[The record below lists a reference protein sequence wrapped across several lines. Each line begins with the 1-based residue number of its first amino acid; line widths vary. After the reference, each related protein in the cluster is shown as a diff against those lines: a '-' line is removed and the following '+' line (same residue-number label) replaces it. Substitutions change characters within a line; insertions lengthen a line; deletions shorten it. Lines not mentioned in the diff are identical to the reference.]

1 MHKLTGYTDRW
12 GVKQGAA
19 VRFHVTSAGG
29 APFELRFVRFICADP
44 NPEGPG
50 YEEVAMAS
58 PVDGTVAGLEQGAWT
73 GSFGQVDGLVLP
85 PGAISLR
92 ATVWPTTPAKG
103 VQGVV
108 ALALP
113 GWRMALCIGPGGG
126 AMAEATGPGGVVR
139 AEVPAKLA
147 ARRWYDLVAT
157 LGADGSLTIEQAP
170 HRALRDAGRAEAR
183 SALPCPGG
191 AARGWIAALPPSGDD
206 PRASAFCNG
215 KIEDPAVWAG
225 APGTAQPGA
234 PGLVAGWDFSVGIP
248 TQLASDIGP
257 QAAHARL
264 VNLPARAMTGSNWT
278 GAVHDWKSDPSQYGA
293 IHFHDDD
300 QGDLGWKESF
310 ALTVPMDWPSG
321 FYAAHIRNDAGEDYI
336 PFFVRPAKPASG
348 VAFLVP
354 TFSYQV
360 YGNFVREGRGAEI
373 RERAAARRALLET
386 PDMNPQYGL
395 SCYNHHSDGSGV
407 SLVSMF
413 RPQLDTRPRQML
425 HMDPAHP
432 HGSGTQRIVVDSYFI
447 QWLTREGIAHDVVT
461 DHDLHEEGVELL
473 RPYRVLI
480 AAQHP
485 EYHSERMM
493 QALEDFLSLG
503 GRMMYLGGNGFY
515 WRAEPSEHAPG
526 ALEVRR
532 AESGIRVWETLP
544 GESYNQFGGGY
555 GGLWRRIGRPAHKL
569 VGSGF
574 SCQGLHRGFPYR
586 FTDGI
591 HDPRVD
597 FMREGLSP
605 EVGQAFGERGHQG
618 GGAAGHE
625 LDSVNFKY
633 GSPEHTLVVAKGI
646 VIHPDYGW
654 VNEDMLTHV
663 HPLPHEDWACADLL
677 FFETPAGGA
686 VFSVGSMTW
695 AGAMPIPGTLRTL
708 TTNVLRRFMD
718 PKPFALPG

>member
-1 MHKLTGYTDRW
+1 
-12 GVKQGAA
+12 
-19 VRFHVTSAGG
+19 
-29 APFELRFVRFICADP
+29 
-44 NPEGPG
+44 
-50 YEEVAMAS
+50 MAS
-58 PVDGTVAGLEQGAWT
+58 PIDGTVAGLEQGAWT

-85 PGAISLR
+85 AGGLSLR

-103 VQGVV
+103 VQGIV

-113 GWRMALCIGPGGG
+113 GWRMALAIGPGGG
-126 AMAEATGPGGVVR
+126 AMVEASGPGGTVR
-139 AEVPAKLA
+139 AEVPAKLM
-147 ARRWYDLVAT
+147 ARHWYDVTAT
-157 LGADGSLTIEQAP
+157 LGADGVLQVEQMPRKPLA
-170 HRALRDAGRAEAR
+170 DAGNAEVRGATV
-183 SALPCPGG
+183 CPGG
-191 AARGWIAALPPSGDD
+191 AARGWIAALPPEGGAD
-206 PRASAFCNG
+206 PRASGLYNG
-215 KIEDPAVWAG
+215 KIEAPAVWADAVGSAKPGVPAAG
-225 APGTAQPGA
+225 AG
-234 PGLVAGWDFSVGIP
+234 GLVAAWDFSTGIP
-248 TQLASDIGP
+248 TQVASDIGG

-310 ALTVPMDWPSG
+310 SLTVPMDWPSG
-321 FYAAHIRNDAGEDYI
+321 FYAAHIMSAGGEDYI
-336 PFFVRPAKPASG
+336 PFFVRPAQPASD

-360 YGNFVREGRGAEI
+360 YGNFIREGRGAEI
-373 RERAAARRALLET
+373 AERAAARGALLET
-386 PDMNPQYGL
+386 PDMNPHYGL

-425 HMDPAHP
+425 HMDPVHP

-447 QWLTREGIAHDVVT
+447 HWLSREGIAHDVVT

-485 EYHSERMM
+485 EYHSDRMM

-532 AESGIRVWETLP
+532 AESGIRTWETMP

-574 SCQGLHRGFPYR
+574 SSQGLHRGFPYR

-591 HDPRVD
+591 HDPRVA
-597 FMREGLSP
+597 FMREGLAP
-605 EVGQAFGERGHQG
+605 QVGQAFGERGYQG

-633 GSPEHTLVVAKGI
+633 GTPEHTLVVAKGI

-695 AGAMPIPGTLRTL
+695 AGAVPIPGTLRTL
-708 TTNVLRRFMD
+708 TTNVLKRFMD
-718 PKPFALPG
+718 PAPFTLPG